1 MTQRLNAVSS
11 PPTSLNG
18 RPSEARA
25 RVLVVDDHPA
35 IREAL
40 TSAIRAADGLQ
51 VVPAARTIAEASRH
65 LEHYRPD
72 VLVLDLALPD
82 GDGFALIEALPAQA
96 TGPRILVYSMYDDS
110 AHAGRAL
117 QAGALGYVTKSN
129 PTAEVIKAIRQ
140 VQEGSVYLSDSVAS
154 KLLRK
159 VLQNQDYGNDPKG
172 QLTDR
177 EFTVFTRLGEGQSIP
192 EIAEALD
199 LSVKTVETY
208 RRRAKEKL
216 GCDTV
221 DDLLRSSIQWREGS
235 LG

>member
-1 MTQRLNAVSS
+1 MT
-11 PPTSLNG
+11 
-18 RPSEARA
+18 EA
-25 RVLVVDDHPA
+25 
-35 IREAL
+35 
-40 TSAIRAADGLQ
+40 T
-51 VVPAARTIAEASRH
+51 RH

-82 GDGFALIEALPAQA
+82 GDGFALIEDLRSRGIG
-96 TGPRILVYSMYDDS
+96 TKILVYSMYDDS

-129 PTAEVIKAIRQ
+129 PTAEVIKAICK
-140 VQEGSVYLSDSVAS
+140 VLEGGVYLSECVAS
-154 KLLRK
+154 KLLSK
-159 VLQNQDYGNDPKG
+159 VLQNQDYGNDPRG

-221 DDLLRSSIQWREGS
+221 DDLLRSSIQWREAS